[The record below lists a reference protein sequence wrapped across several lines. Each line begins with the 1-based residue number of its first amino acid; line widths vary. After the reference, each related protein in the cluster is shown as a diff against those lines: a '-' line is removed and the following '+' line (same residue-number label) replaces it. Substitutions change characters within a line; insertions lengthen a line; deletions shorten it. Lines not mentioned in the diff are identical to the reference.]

1 MLTVAAAVLAGC
13 ACMSNSSEATEQ
25 IQDGAS
31 AHPYLKTVSISIGQT
46 KIVYIPVNL
55 AALEFVQK
63 GDGYCIDY
71 GVGQF
76 KHQIDGRL
84 AADNG
89 RIPTWPT
96 SETALDTEHLTIN
109 PIRLDSN
116 GNFGFAITLNSSG
129 GTECVVDV
137 CLNVISG
144 SVFQCISYKIKV
156 VEQAA
161 ESYGSAFPDVAI
173 NGNDPSPTEGTPK
186 VGGSEVPDVGGYV
199 SCAVGP
205 NSGTTADDDPSTKVL
220 ADSGDSQRTNG
231 KPITLKVAI
240 TDTESK
246 SAVVVDAVIDHVSSL
261 KFDIVGGS
269 DRVGDGNSPE
279 VKISVTSGTA
289 LTIEVTDGAEVS
301 VAYAGGNSDVMTAK
315 ILSKTSADKLIPGIH
330 GNCMDMHVPA
340 EPGISDEKATD
351 KIIGPSTVP
360 NSIHVRCAPLS
371 G

>member
-25 IQDGAS
+25 IQDGSS
-31 AHPYLKTVSISIGQT
+31 AHPYLKTVSISVCQT

-55 AALEFVQK
+55 AAFEFVQN

-84 AADNG
+84 AAENG

-96 SETALDTEHLTIN
+96 SETALDTEHITIN

-137 CLNVISG
+137 CINVISE
-144 SVFQCISYKIKV
+144 SVVQCINYKIKV
-156 VEQAA
+156 VEKAA
-161 ESYGSAFPDVAI
+161 ESCGSAFPDVTI
-173 NGNDPSPTEGTPK
+173 DGNDPAPTRGTPK
-186 VGGSEVPDVGGYV
+186 VCGSEVPDVGGYA
-199 SCAVGP
+199 SCAAGP
-205 NSGTTADDDPSTKVL
+205 HSGTTADDDPSAKGL
-220 ADSGDSQRTNG
+220 ADVGNSQRTNG

-246 SAVVVDAVIDHVSSL
+246 SAAVVDAVFDNASSL

-269 DRVGDGNSPE
+269 DRVVDGNSPE
-279 VKISVTSGTA
+279 VKISVTSGTV
-289 LTIEVTDGAEVS
+289 LTIELTDGAEVS
-301 VAYAGGNSDVMTAK
+301 VAYAGENPSVMTAK
-315 ILSKTSADKLIPGIH
+315 ILSKTSADKQILGIH
-330 GNCMDMHVPA
+330 GNGEDMYISA

-351 KIIGPSTVP
+351 KVIGPSTSP
-360 NSIHVRCAPLS
+360 NSIHVSCAPLPW
-371 G
+371 